1 MTRATAV
8 PAILAMLTA
17 AAFGILGWLDYSDR
31 HTVESY
37 FRDMYYQR
45 PSEPNYLH
53 PLPDGSAYAKAIERQ
68 TSRLGIQMFLTAT
81 LMAAAFFIIV
91 SKRYDLSDKRWAY
104 GIVGMIV
111 GYWLRG

>member
-1 MTRATAV
+1 MTRATAI
-8 PAILAMLTA
+8 PSIFAMLA
-17 AAFGILGWLDYSDR
+17 VLGFGGLGWLDYSDR
-31 HTVESY
+31 HMVEDY
-37 FRDMYYQR
+37 FRDIYYQR

-53 PLPDGSAYAKAIERQ
+53 PPPDKSAYAKAIERQ
-68 TSRLGIQMFLTAT
+68 TTRKGIQMLLTLA

-91 SKRYDLSDKRWAY
+91 SKRYDLKDKRWAY